1 MRFRV
6 LFTVLASILLLGS
19 CKETFV
25 ARPTGKVHYRIVADS
40 LKADA
45 VADRLI
51 QPYRSRLDSAMNVK
65 IAEVESDLSKAQ
77 PEGSLGNLICDALMN
92 EVKKMGKHAD
102 FCVLNN
108 GGIRIPILYAGPV
121 YVRTVYELLPFEN
134 QLVLVRLSGKSCQQL
149 FELVRKANGAP
160 VSGVTLVLGNDASK
174 VTSIS
179 GKPFDP
185 EADYWLLTS
194 DYLAN
199 GGDEAE
205 MLKQAKERIEL
216 NVKIRDVLMKA
227 FRDAGNRNEK
237 LSAKV
242 EGRIRRD

>member
-1 MRFRV
+1 
-6 LFTVLASILLLGS
+6 
-19 CKETFV
+19 
-25 ARPTGKVHYRIVADS
+25 
-40 LKADA
+40 
-45 VADRLI
+45 
-51 QPYRSRLDSAMNVK
+51 MNVK

-92 EVKKMGKHAD
+92 EVKKMGKQAD

-108 GGIRIPILYAGPV
+108 GGIRIPILYSGPV

-134 QLVLVRLSGKSCQQL
+134 QLVILRLSGNSCQQL

-160 VSGVTLVLGNDASK
+160 VSGVSLVLNNNNNNYK
-174 VTSIS
+174 VESLA

-185 EADYWLLTS
+185 NADYWLLTS

-205 MLKQAKERIEL
+205 MLKHAKERVEL
-216 NVKIRDVLMKA
+216 NVKMRDMLLEA
-227 FRDAGNRNEK
+227 FREAGNRNEK
-237 LSAKV
+237 LTAKV